1 MKFLDVPIAG
11 ARLIEPRVFGDDRG
25 FFMETWNA
33 ATFAQGG
40 LDLTFVQDNHSLSS
54 AGVLR
59 GMHFQVGRPQGK
71 LVRVVAGAAYD
82 VIVDLRR
89 ESPTFGRWYGVEL
102 SAANRRMLWAPP
114 GMAHGFVSLQD
125 GTQFLYKCTDFY
137 APELERSLLWND
149 PEVGIDW
156 PVVGAGDRVLSQ
168 KDMDGLPLAQCET
181 Y

>member
-1 MKFLDVPIAG
+1 MRFLDVPIDG
-11 ARLIEPRVFGDDRG
+11 AKLIEPKVFGDDRG

-82 VIVDLRR
+82 VIVDLRQK
-89 ESPTFGRWYGVEL
+89 SPTFGRWYGVEL
-102 SAANRRMLWAPP
+102 TASNRRMLWAPP
-114 GMAHGFVSLQD
+114 GMAHGFVSLED
-125 GTQFLYKCTDFY
+125 GTQFVYKCTDFY

-156 PVVGAGDRVLSQ
+156 PS
-168 KDMDGLPLAQCET
+168 PS
-181 Y
+181 